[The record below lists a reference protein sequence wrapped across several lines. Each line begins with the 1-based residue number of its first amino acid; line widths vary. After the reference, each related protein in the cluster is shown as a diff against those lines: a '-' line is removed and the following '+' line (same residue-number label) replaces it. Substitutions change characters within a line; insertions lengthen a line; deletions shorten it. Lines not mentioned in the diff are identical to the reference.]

1 MKKELYQKEMCQYCR
16 FRKCCREDIVIT
28 DDCIKCNNFKKRY
41 THKKKYID
49 YVRFMYYDEF
59 GLFNVIIKQGTPT
72 DIIQELQRVYDKVT
86 YR

>member
-1 MKKELYQKEMCQYCR
+1 MKKELYLKEMCKYCR
-16 FRKCCREDIVIT
+16 FRNCCNEDIVVRK
-28 DDCIKCNNFKKRY
+28 DYIKCNNFKKRY
-41 THKKKYID
+41 THRKKYID
-49 YVRFMYYDEF
+49 FIRFMYYDEF

>member
-1 MKKELYQKEMCQYCR
+1 MKKELYQKEMCNYCR
-16 FRKCCREDIVIT
+16 YRNNCQEDMIIQ
-28 DDCIKCNNFKKRY
+28 DDYIKCRNFKKRY

-49 YVRFMYYDEF
+49 FVKFMYYDEF

>member
-1 MKKELYQKEMCQYCR
+1 
-16 FRKCCREDIVIT
+16 
-28 DDCIKCNNFKKRY
+28 
-41 THKKKYID
+41 
-49 YVRFMYYDEF
+49 MYYDEF